1 MSKTTFSKYLFISI
15 LVALFGF
22 TNDANSQKKKK
33 DSTEELKYKSSYF
46 TDLSFRSVGPAL
58 MSGRV
63 ADIAVNPDKPEE
75 YYLAIASGGVWK
87 TVNAGTTYEPIFDG
101 EGSYSTGC
109 VTIDPNNDNVIWV
122 GTGENN
128 NQRSVAFGDGVYKS
142 LDRGS
147 TWKNMG
153 LENSEH
159 ISKVIVHPD
168 NSDKIYVAA
177 YGPLWNDG
185 GDRGI
190 YESNDGGKTWE
201 NILMVDK
208 YTGFSDLVMD
218 PRNPN
223 IMYAAAHQRMRHVFT
238 YIGGGPSSGM
248 YKTVDGGATW
258 NKINS
263 GLPKVDMG
271 RIGLAISPADP
282 NYLYAIVEASQGKG
296 GFFLTTNG
304 GASWDKRS
312 KYTSSGNYYQEIVC
326 DPKDPMKIF
335 SMNTW
340 LHHSVDGGKT
350 FNKTGEKS
358 KHVDNHCMWINPD
371 NGNHWRIGCDGGVY
385 ETWDAANTWQ
395 YKANLPITQFYKVSV
410 DNDYPF
416 YNIYGGT
423 QDNNSIGGPSANL
436 SANGIPNDE
445 WYITNGG
452 DGFETQ
458 VDPTDPNIVY
468 SQSQYGW
475 LVRFDKKSGERV
487 GIKPIAE
494 KGEPGLRWNWDAPL
508 LISPHDNKRLYFAA
522 NKLFR
527 SDDRGES
534 WQTISPDLTQ
544 QLDRNKMKI
553 MGQIWSIDAVMKSKS
568 TTIFGNIVALDE
580 SPMQEDLL
588 YIGTDDGLIQISN
601 DSGKNWTE
609 KSSFPGVPAMTYVNQ
624 LKCSQHDANK
634 VYAVFN
640 NHKKGDYKPYIL
652 RSNDKG
658 QTWKSITGNLPKKGT
673 VYTIEEDHVN
683 PNILFCGTE
692 YGVFVTL
699 DGGKEWSQIKGGLPT
714 IAVRDMEIQDRENDL
729 VLGTFGRSFYVLDDY
744 SSLREIANTET
755 FNNKAHIF
763 DIKKG
768 NMFIPSRPLGGRGKS
783 SQGESYFT
791 SPNPD
796 YGSRINYFFKDS
808 LTTLKKARLKREK
821 KTTDDIYPTYDEIR
835 AEADEEEA
843 YLLFVIEDSNGDEVQ
858 KIKTKASAGLGHV
871 MWNHRYTSTSPI
883 KLKTPKLGRYS
894 SPDVGQL
901 ALPGNYIVE
910 MFLSEDGVISSL
922 DIRKSF
928 TIEMLNNHT
937 LPATDKEALL
947 AFQKEVAEL
956 RRSVS
961 GSEKLLGELSKR
973 LKYAKTAIQNYP
985 NVDLSL
991 MTDVKSLEKKIKVQ
1005 EIVLNG
1011 DWDIG
1016 KHEIQTY
1023 PSINDRIGIVV
1034 WGMWN
1039 STSKPSKTFINSI
1052 ATAREEYAPVLLS
1065 IQNMVKDVEMMESK
1079 LDQAGVPY
1087 TPGRDENWKEE

>member
-445 WYITNGG
+445 
-452 DGFETQ
+452 
-458 VDPTDPNIVY
+458 
-468 SQSQYGW
+468 
-475 LVRFDKKSGERV
+475 
-487 GIKPIAE
+487 
-494 KGEPGLRWNWDAPL
+494 
-508 LISPHDNKRLYFAA
+508 
-522 NKLFR
+522 
-527 SDDRGES
+527 
-534 WQTISPDLTQ
+534 
-544 QLDRNKMKI
+544 
-553 MGQIWSIDAVMKSKS
+553 
-568 TTIFGNIVALDE
+568 
-580 SPMQEDLL
+580 
-588 YIGTDDGLIQISN
+588 
-601 DSGKNWTE
+601 
-609 KSSFPGVPAMTYVNQ
+609 
-624 LKCSQHDANK
+624 
-634 VYAVFN
+634 
-640 NHKKGDYKPYIL
+640 
-652 RSNDKG
+652 
-658 QTWKSITGNLPKKGT
+658 
-673 VYTIEEDHVN
+673 
-683 PNILFCGTE
+683 
-692 YGVFVTL
+692 
-699 DGGKEWSQIKGGLPT
+699 
-714 IAVRDMEIQDRENDL
+714 
-729 VLGTFGRSFYVLDDY
+729 
-744 SSLREIANTET
+744 
-755 FNNKAHIF
+755 
-763 DIKKG
+763 
-768 NMFIPSRPLGGRGKS
+768 
-783 SQGESYFT
+783 
-791 SPNPD
+791 
-796 YGSRINYFFKDS
+796 
-808 LTTLKKARLKREK
+808 
-821 KTTDDIYPTYDEIR
+821 
-835 AEADEEEA
+835 
-843 YLLFVIEDSNGDEVQ
+843 
-858 KIKTKASAGLGHV
+858 
-871 MWNHRYTSTSPI
+871 
-883 KLKTPKLGRYS
+883 
-894 SPDVGQL
+894 
-901 ALPGNYIVE
+901 
-910 MFLSEDGVISSL
+910 
-922 DIRKSF
+922 
-928 TIEMLNNHT
+928 
-937 LPATDKEALL
+937 
-947 AFQKEVAEL
+947 
-956 RRSVS
+956 
-961 GSEKLLGELSKR
+961 
-973 LKYAKTAIQNYP
+973 
-985 NVDLSL
+985 
-991 MTDVKSLEKKIKVQ
+991 
-1005 EIVLNG
+1005 
-1011 DWDIG
+1011 
-1016 KHEIQTY
+1016 
-1023 PSINDRIGIVV
+1023 
-1034 WGMWN
+1034 
-1039 STSKPSKTFINSI
+1039 
-1052 ATAREEYAPVLLS
+1052 
-1065 IQNMVKDVEMMESK
+1065 
-1079 LDQAGVPY
+1079 
-1087 TPGRDENWKEE
+1087 